1 MFSRPTKF
9 ESLLEAVPDALVGM
23 DQAGVIR
30 FVNHETELLF
40 GYDRDDLVGKHIQT
54 LVPKALWQ
62 VYADHREGYFADP
75 RTRAMGLDLE
85 LSGQHLDGT
94 GFPVNISLSQI
105 DTGDVL
111 LVITAVR
118 DETQRRQIFEN
129 AQVTMAMVEQS
140 RDAIYGGTL
149 DGIIRIWNRAAELM
163 YGYSREEVI
172 GRSIHL
178 ISPPDRTGEIDTTL
192 ASLGTGEPVKHLE
205 TIRYRKDRTAF
216 PVSLTISPI
225 RDEDGE
231 VVGAFSIARDVS
243 EQRRAF
249 EATQRIA
256 AIVQHSEDAIVGGSL
271 DGIINN
277 WNPAAEKMFGYSG
290 EEIVGQPGW
299 LLCPPDRLDES
310 NALLEK
316 VGSGQHVRH
325 FETIRVRKN
334 GTAITVSV
342 SVSPIRD
349 DKGEV
354 VGVSVI
360 YRDVT
365 RQKEAFEA
373 ARSMI
378 ESSLDSLVAMS
389 PEGRI
394 TDANQATVKLTGVS
408 REKLIG
414 TNFSDYFTAP
424 EKANRIYQLVL
435 TEGSAVDYPLTLR
448 HPDGHETLTEVLY
461 NASAYRDINGN
472 LLGVFASAR
481 DVTELNLSLAKT
493 KRERAHLR
501 ATVDSLLDPHLLLEA
516 VRDETE
522 QIVDF
527 VIVDANPVACTYNG
541 IERQDM
547 VGSRLL
553 DGYPHYLPTGLF
565 ARFAQV
571 VETGEP
577 LVLDDLRYTH
587 DTMQAERLYDVRG
600 ARVADGL
607 SLTFRDVTDRYYAAQ
622 RLAASEEEYRL
633 LAENTSD
640 VTMRLCAKRKYEW
653 VSGSVADVLGWQAP
667 DLVGHGVDEFVHPED
682 LARFRRVVAFA
693 APGVVA
699 SVEFRFRCS
708 DGTHRWVAWRTRVKV
723 DEGGTPVAMVGG
735 LVDIEER
742 KVAEAREQERLAEL
756 EQFHRVTV
764 GRELQMIELKKEI
777 EFLRRLLPPD
787 VAEPSDQR

>member
-149 DGIIRIWNRAAELM
+149 DGIIRIWNQAAELM

-205 TIRYRKDRTAF
+205 TIRYRKDGTAF
-216 PVSLTISPI
+216 PVSLTVSPI
-225 RDEDGE
+225 RDEDGQ

-290 EEIVGQPGW
+290 EEIVGQPG
-299 LLCPPDRLDES
+299 
-310 NALLEK
+310 
-316 VGSGQHVRH
+316 
-325 FETIRVRKN
+325 
-334 GTAITVSV
+334 
-342 SVSPIRD
+342 
-349 DKGEV
+349 
-354 VGVSVI
+354 
-360 YRDVT
+360 
-365 RQKEAFEA
+365 
-373 ARSMI
+373 
-378 ESSLDSLVAMS
+378 
-389 PEGRI
+389 
-394 TDANQATVKLTGVS
+394 
-408 REKLIG
+408 
-414 TNFSDYFTAP
+414 
-424 EKANRIYQLVL
+424 
-435 TEGSAVDYPLTLR
+435 
-448 HPDGHETLTEVLY
+448 
-461 NASAYRDINGN
+461 
-472 LLGVFASAR
+472 
-481 DVTELNLSLAKT
+481 
-493 KRERAHLR
+493 
-501 ATVDSLLDPHLLLEA
+501 
-516 VRDETE
+516 
-522 QIVDF
+522 
-527 VIVDANPVACTYNG
+527 
-541 IERQDM
+541 
-547 VGSRLL
+547 
-553 DGYPHYLPTGLF
+553 
-565 ARFAQV
+565 
-571 VETGEP
+571 
-577 LVLDDLRYTH
+577 
-587 DTMQAERLYDVRG
+587 
-600 ARVADGL
+600 
-607 SLTFRDVTDRYYAAQ
+607 
-622 RLAASEEEYRL
+622 
-633 LAENTSD
+633 
-640 VTMRLCAKRKYEW
+640 
-653 VSGSVADVLGWQAP
+653 
-667 DLVGHGVDEFVHPED
+667 
-682 LARFRRVVAFA
+682 
-693 APGVVA
+693 
-699 SVEFRFRCS
+699 
-708 DGTHRWVAWRTRVKV
+708 
-723 DEGGTPVAMVGG
+723 
-735 LVDIEER
+735 
-742 KVAEAREQERLAEL
+742 
-756 EQFHRVTV
+756 
-764 GRELQMIELKKEI
+764 
-777 EFLRRLLPPD
+777 
-787 VAEPSDQR
+787 